1 MHVRLLWGHNAFCT
15 TGHVSCILFWLRY
28 IESPMYLTH
37 WSRKERFETGWKF
50 FNFSHSSMAFFR
62 SGKIKALFNS
72 GEKPASSGE
81 VLTIRVS
88 TGVSSPR
95 QSLKMDTGVE
105 SREYDLLGEDGMIF
119 RTSSW
124 QFSSV
129 HFIDT
134 RKSLQTYES
143 CMQHTKTSKWLQTYS
158 HSAYY

>member
-1 MHVRLLWGHNAFCT
+1 
-15 TGHVSCILFWLRY
+15 
-28 IESPMYLTH
+28 
-37 WSRKERFETGWKF
+37 
-50 FNFSHSSMAFFR
+50 MAFFR

-72 GEKPASSGE
+72 GEKSASSGE

-124 QFSSV
+124 QFNSV

-143 CMQHTKTSKWLQTYS
+143 CMQHTKTSEWLQTYS